1 MNFYRIYMGAAIIC
15 LAGLNLLK
23 ADNRAY
29 VWTYEYKTME
39 AGESEVE
46 YYTTFHS
53 PYMDSLTGTVTAEHN
68 IELEIG
74 MTDHFDIG
82 LYQVFEQQPD
92 AALRYKGFKIRSRF
106 RFGEAGRWPM
116 DPLLYVEY
124 KGRPDFS
131 KHEWELKLILAK
143 NIGRFN
149 VAVNPV
155 LEWESEDDGWE
166 QSFKYNLGV
175 SYRLHYL
182 VGLGL
187 EARGSS
193 AGHYLGPVISH
204 GKDNLWMALG
214 SGFAISSISDNKP
227 EFMLRLIVGVGLSP
241 PSKAD

>member
-1 MNFYRIYMGAAIIC
+1 MNFYRNCLGATLIC
-15 LAGLNLLK
+15 LVNLNFLE

-39 AGESEVE
+39 AGEAEVE

-82 LYQVFEQQPD
+82 LYQVFEQEPN
-92 AALRYKGFKIRSRF
+92 AALSYKGFKIRGRY
-106 RFGEAGRWPM
+106 RFGETGRLPV

-131 KHEWELKLILAK
+131 KHVWEFKVILARDF
-143 NIGRFN
+143 GRLN
-149 VAVNPV
+149 VAFNPV
-155 LEWESEDDGWE
+155 FELESEEDGWE
-166 QSFKYNLGV
+166 QVFKYNLGI
-175 SYRLHYL
+175 SYRLHDL

-187 EARGSS
+187 EAKGSS

-204 GKDNLWMALG
+204 GKGNLWVALG
-214 SGFAISSISDNKP
+214 SGFAISSISADKP
-227 EFMLRLIVGVGLSP
+227 EFMLRLIVGVGLSL
-241 PSKAD
+241 PSDAH